1 MKRLFNAAAI
11 YTLLGLLSGV
21 FYREFTK
28 ANEFPEGAFSQLG
41 LVHTHLLTLGTVV
54 LLIALVIEKT
64 FVVSRST
71 KLFGAFFWLYNV
83 GLMVTSGLM
92 VWHGT
97 LTVLGKESS
106 AMISGIAGLGHILL
120 TAGLVCFFIALG
132 RAVKSADTTRAQ
144 VHAA

>member
-28 ANEFPEGAFSQLG
+28 ATDFPEGAFSQLG

-64 FVVSRST
+64 FVISRST
-71 KLFGAFFWLYNV
+71 KLFGAFFWLYNAGIV
-83 GLMVTSGLM
+83 LTSGLM
-92 VWHGT
+92 VWHGI
-97 LTVLGKESS
+97 LTVLGEESS

-132 RAVKSADTTRAQ
+132 RAVKSADQISVQAKTA
-144 VHAA
+144 